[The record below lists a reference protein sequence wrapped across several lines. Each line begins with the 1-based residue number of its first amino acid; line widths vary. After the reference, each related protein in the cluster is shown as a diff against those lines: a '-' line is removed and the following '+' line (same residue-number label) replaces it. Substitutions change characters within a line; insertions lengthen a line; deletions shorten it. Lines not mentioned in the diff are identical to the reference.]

1 MQDKTANINN
11 IRLWE
16 KVIKGI
22 IAGVIIIGI
31 AITIISFLNDF
42 VLGGVLSIII
52 IFSTICVGTRWGEQ
66 ISDDLMKKISIV
78 LASLMIIVTIISI
91 ISIQPITGSLNKD
104 NFKRAFNYEF
114 SAKTSAY
121 SGGDLYWDI
130 SPKTDNYVNN
140 SRSSDVI
147 TIVVKYSFTGGTEY
161 SQNVTI
167 ELYKSEGYKA
177 KGKTEITNSYFTY
190 INKSVS
196 IISVSGYVY
205 K

>member
-22 IAGVIIIGI
+22 ITGVIIIGI

-66 ISDDLMKKISIV
+66 ISNEMMKKISIG
-78 LASLMIIVTIISI
+78 LASTMLIISVISI
-91 ISIQPITGSLNKD
+91 ISIQPITGSLDKD

-114 SAKTSAY
+114 SSITSAII
-121 SGGDLYWDI
+121 GGELCWEI
-130 SPKTDNYVNN
+130 TPKTEEYAKNPN
-140 SRSSDVI
+140 SSDEI
-147 TIVVKYSFTGGTEY
+147 TLVVKYSFTGGSEHY
-161 SQNVTI
+161 QNVTI
-167 ELYKSEGYKA
+167 KLYKSEGYCS
-177 KGKTEITNSYFTY
+177 KGKVKIDGSFTY
-190 INKSVS
+190 VKDFADIV
-196 IISVSGYVY
+196 SVSGSVY